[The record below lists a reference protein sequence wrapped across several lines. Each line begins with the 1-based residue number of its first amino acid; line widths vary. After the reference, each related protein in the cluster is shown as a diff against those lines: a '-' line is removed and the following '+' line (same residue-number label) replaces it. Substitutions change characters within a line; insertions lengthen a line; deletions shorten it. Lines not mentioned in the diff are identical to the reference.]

1 MECHLIIYEIS
12 LPQNTPNFEITTV
25 IADENLRIRIRSLN
39 SKTYMDLSVNN
50 NVIFQGLRC
59 DANIDMT
66 ESFKYK
72 SVKGALIFDT
82 ESTSDVYYTGFGSD
96 YKLYYIVN

>member
-1 MECHLIIYEIS
+1 MIIYEIS

-25 IADENLRIRIRSLN
+25 IGDENLRIRIRSLN

-72 SVKGALIFDT
+72 GVKGALIFDT

-96 YKLYYIVN
+96 YKLYYIVS

>member
-1 MECHLIIYEIS
+1 MIIYEIS

-25 IADENLRIRIRSLN
+25 IGDENLRIRIRSLN

-72 SVKGALIFDT
+72 GVKGALIFDT

>member
-1 MECHLIIYEIS
+1 MTIYEIS
-12 LPQNTPNFEITTV
+12 LPENTPNFEITTV
-25 IADENLRIRIRSLN
+25 IGDENLKIRIRSLN
-39 SKTYMDLSVNN
+39 NKTYMDLTVNN

-72 SVKGALIFDT
+72 GVKGALIFDT
-82 ESTSDVYYTGFGSD
+82 ESASDVYYTGFGSD
-96 YKLYYIVN
+96 YKLYYVLAE

>member
-1 MECHLIIYEIS
+1 MIIYEIS
-12 LPQNTPNFEITTV
+12 LPRNTPNFEITTV

-72 SVKGALIFDT
+72 GVKGALIFDT
-82 ESTSDVYYTGFGSD
+82 ERASDVYYTGFGSD
-96 YKLYYIVN
+96 YKLYYVLAE

>member
-1 MECHLIIYEIS
+1 MTIYEIS
-12 LPQNTPNFEITTV
+12 LPENTPNFEITTV
-25 IADENLRIRIRSLN
+25 IADENLRIKIRSLN
-39 SKTYMDLSVNN
+39 SKTYMDLTVNN

-72 SVKGALIFDT
+72 GVKGNLVFDT
-82 ESTSDVYYTGFGSD
+82 ESAADVYYTGFGSD
-96 YKLYYIVN
+96 YKLYYILAE

>member
-1 MECHLIIYEIS
+1 MIIYEIS

-25 IADENLRIRIRSLN
+25 IGDENLRIKIRSLN

-72 SVKGALIFDT
+72 GVKGALIFDT

>member
-1 MECHLIIYEIS
+1 MSIYEIN

-25 IADENLRIRIRSLN
+25 IGDENLRIKIRSLN

-72 SVKGALIFDT
+72 GVKGALIFDT

>member
-1 MECHLIIYEIS
+1 MSIYEIS

-72 SVKGALIFDT
+72 SVNGALIFNT

-96 YKLYYIVN
+96 YKLYYIIN

>member
-1 MECHLIIYEIS
+1 MIIYEIS
-12 LPQNTPNFEITTV
+12 LPRNTPNFEITTV

-39 SKTYMDLSVNN
+39 SKTYVDLSVNN
-50 NVIFQGLRC
+50 NVIFQGLIC

-72 SVKGALIFDT
+72 GVKGALIFDT

>member
-1 MECHLIIYEIS
+1 MIIYEIS

-25 IADENLRIRIRSLN
+25 IGDENLRIRIRTLN

-59 DANIDMT
+59 DANVDMT

-72 SVKGALIFDT
+72 GVKGALIFDT

>member
-1 MECHLIIYEIS
+1 MSIYEIS

-25 IADENLRIRIRSLN
+25 IGDENLKMKIRSLN
-39 SKTYMDLSVNN
+39 NKTYMDLTVNN

-59 DANIDMT
+59 DANVNLT

-72 SVKGALIFDT
+72 DVKGELVFYT
-82 ESTSDVYYTGFGSD
+82 ESALDVYYTGFGSD
-96 YKLYYIVN
+96 FHLYYLINN

>member
-1 MECHLIIYEIS
+1 MIIYEIS
-12 LPQNTPNFEITTV
+12 LPRNTPNFEITTV

-82 ESTSDVYYTGFGSD
+82 ESTSDVYYTGFGSN